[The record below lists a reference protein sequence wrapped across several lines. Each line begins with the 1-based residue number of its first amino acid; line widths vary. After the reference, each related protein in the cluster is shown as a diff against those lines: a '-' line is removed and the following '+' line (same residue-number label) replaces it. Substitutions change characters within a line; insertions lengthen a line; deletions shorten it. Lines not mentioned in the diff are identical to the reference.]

1 MANLRD
7 SIGDSVT
14 ETEQSGQVLQAT
26 KMEPVKQVAT
36 KLGLTAEECKFLL
49 SKVAAMDFKGV
60 EIEFVYNLILKLQ
73 EIYKDLSNDK

>member
-7 SIGDSVT
+7 SIDDSVT
-14 ETEQSGQVLQAT
+14 ETNHSEQVLQAT
-26 KMEPVKQVAT
+26 KVEPIKQIKT
-36 KLGLTAEECKFLL
+36 ELGLTAKECKFLL

-73 EIYKDLSNDK
+73 EIYKHLSNDK